1 MILTY
6 PIEYGNILTP
16 HPEIIY
22 DIVPPIAVNE
32 IKTEDMPIALINE
45 NPKSIVRI
53 RIRNMPPP
61 IPSRPDENPTET
73 PVNIMDSRLN

>member
-45 NPKSIVRI
+45 IEKALLELESGICHHQFQADL
-53 RIRNMPPP
+53 MK
-61 IPSRPDENPTET
+61 T
-73 PVNIMDSRLN
+73 PLKHLLILWTVG